1 MIINFIRDDET
12 VASISDIEVLTTGME
27 HMRGYMLTDRVDAKP
42 LLFKLRMTTI
52 RNLTMKNV
60 SFDVTAYVLSGN
72 RVIQIVNMEAG
83 MNKYMTEP
91 SNIIIEVPSDY
102 NLDITLGDSV
112 SFIEEKEE
120 GSLPSSNSDNL

>member
-120 GSLPSSNSDNL
+120 GSLSSSNSDNL